1 MAKLN
6 MGRKLA
12 HNLQDKWRS
21 EDVQQQEEVA
31 FSQLTLSKHVLT
43 GLHKCGFVKASPI
56 QLKAIPL
63 GLCGFDMVVQA
74 KSGTGKTCVFSV
86 LALETVDVSK
96 NAVQVL
102 VVAPTREIAVQ
113 SCDTLRCLGCALPG
127 LGCYAFIGGLP
138 VKEDLAKLVGC
149 HIAVATL
156 GEHLLEHAT
165 VTSCSKNRLI
175 SERGC
180 E

>member
-1 MAKLN
+1 M
-6 MGRKLA
+6 
-12 HNLQDKWRS
+12 S
-21 EDVQQQEEVA
+21 
-31 FSQLTLSKHVLT
+31 
-43 GLHKCGFVKASPI
+43 
-56 QLKAIPL
+56 
-63 GLCGFDMVVQA
+63 
-74 KSGTGKTCVFSV
+74 
-86 LALETVDVSK
+86 
-96 NAVQVL
+96 VQVL